1 MSPAR
6 LPRNPIAQ
14 PSYSNSDV
22 AATPLTTST
31 STLSTSTSPLQTIS
45 PTRNQPELKNGTSLN
60 NNGAAAPVTTPIH
73 LRSPDAYYITM
84 TITRPDTTYT
94 TLVLLGNSFPT

>member
-6 LPRNPIAQ
+6 LPRNPIAKL
-14 PSYSNSDV
+14 SHSNSDV
-22 AATPLTTST
+22 TTTPLTTSAT
-31 STLSTSTSPLQTIS
+31 TLSTSTSPLQTIS
-45 PTRNQPELKNGTSLN
+45 PTRNQPELQNGTSL

-84 TITRPDTTYT
+84 SITRPDTTYT